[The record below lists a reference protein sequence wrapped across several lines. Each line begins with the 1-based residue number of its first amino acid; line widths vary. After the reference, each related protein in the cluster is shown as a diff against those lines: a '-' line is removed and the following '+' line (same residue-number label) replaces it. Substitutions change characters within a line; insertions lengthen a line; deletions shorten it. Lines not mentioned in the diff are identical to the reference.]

1 MAKGGKAVALVFAF
15 GGLAVGAFLFVRFSQ
30 TIKAP
35 MALATSFAET
45 SPEVQ
50 AALGSPLTFGR
61 FPEAKV
67 RPAQSLLNARI
78 GIRVTGPRGTGKL
91 VEWAQ
96 QNAGQWKL
104 CSLMLH
110 TDSDDTNIILVSGSA
125 TPCAREP

>member
-1 MAKGGKAVALVFAF
+1 MAKGSKGVALLFAF

-30 TIKAP
+30 TVRVP

-45 SPEVQ
+45 SPAVQ
-50 AALGSPLTFGR
+50 AALGTPLAFGR

-78 GIRVTGPRGTGKL
+78 GIHVSGPRGEGKL

-104 CSLMLH
+104 CSLILH
-110 TDSDDTNIILVSGSA
+110 TDSDNTNIVLVSGAA